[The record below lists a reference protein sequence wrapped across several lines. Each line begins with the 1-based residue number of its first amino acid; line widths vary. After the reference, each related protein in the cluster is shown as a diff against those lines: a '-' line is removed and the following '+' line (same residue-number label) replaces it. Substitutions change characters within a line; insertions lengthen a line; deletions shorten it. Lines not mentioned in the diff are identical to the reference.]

1 MFDVFQRRRCEI
13 PRVTSVQRGPFE
25 WLIDDI
31 DPWTELVLVSE
42 RVHDVEPTAE
52 IDRELFERLIFILQI
67 HTVEIAVLA
76 GIIDNAQGNVAGL
89 VAIGIDRKNQCGRSD
104 GGMLSVY

>member
-1 MFDVFQRRRCEI
+1 M
-13 PRVTSVQRGPFE
+13 QRGPFE

-31 DPWTELVLVSE
+31 DPWTQLVLMRE

-67 HTVEIAVLA
+67 YSVEIALLA
-76 GIIDNAQGNVAGL
+76 GVIDNTQWDVAGL
-89 VAIGIDRKNQCGRSD
+89 ITIGIDRENQCCRSD
-104 GGMLSVY
+104 GGMLRVYKESAA